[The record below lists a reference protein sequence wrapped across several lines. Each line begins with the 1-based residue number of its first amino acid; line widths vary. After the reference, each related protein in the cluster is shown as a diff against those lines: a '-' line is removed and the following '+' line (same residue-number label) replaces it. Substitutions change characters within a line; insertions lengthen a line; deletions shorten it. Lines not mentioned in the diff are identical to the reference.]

1 MYITKGYWPL
11 HFTMNIWL
19 RILGFLAMW
28 SSCVFKQTIFSN
40 EVISN
45 MVEKTLEQ
53 HVFPTFVETTI
64 IITIFDL
71 WMSWSGF
78 NTFDLVINY
87 INKKCKL
94 CHVTI
99 GIFKIH
105 ETYGLPWLYSWKTY
119 LFNLV
124 YVTRSYHMWK
134 TKVPIWTPSQL
145 RWEA

>member
-1 MYITKGYWPL
+1 
-11 HFTMNIWL
+11 MNIWL

-71 WMSWSGF
+71 WMS
-78 NTFDLVINY
+78 
-87 INKKCKL
+87 
-94 CHVTI
+94 
-99 GIFKIH
+99 
-105 ETYGLPWLYSWKTY
+105 
-119 LFNLV
+119 
-124 YVTRSYHMWK
+124 
-134 TKVPIWTPSQL
+134 
-145 RWEA
+145 